1 MVFDELMTWYKEV
14 LDSLSYSE
22 KQLKKSIENKDSY
35 EWIPKYNTEVKCF
48 QSELKRIKTI
58 IQNNFLSLIENEIP
72 LLEAEYKKQCD
83 YSKGAWEMY
92 GSELAGDF
100 NRGEVNAKK
109 KLDLYKDLLKKG

>member
-1 MVFDELMTWYKEV
+1 MVFDELMTWYKDV
-14 LDSLSYSE
+14 LDALVSSE
-22 KQLKKSIENKDSY
+22 KQLKKSIDNHSY
-35 EWIPKYNTEVKCF
+35 EWIARYDTEAKCF
-48 QSELKRIKTI
+48 QEELKRVKNI

-72 LLEAEYKKQCD
+72 LLEAEYKKQCE
-83 YSKGAWEMY
+83 YSSGAWEMY